1 MTKRSYAK
9 LNIKAPNKREYLRI
23 WRSLNKHRLK
33 QYRKTYFENL
43 IKKAIFDGGYVKSQ
57 DAVHTDS
64 KRNDEMVTAAIAD
77 AKPRPKL
84 ANLLE
89 TSISLSKR

>member
-43 IKKAIFDGGYVKSQ
+43 IKKAIFDGGYVKAQ
-57 DAVHTDS
+57 KTVHTDS
-64 KRNDEMVTAAIAD
+64 KRHSEMVSATIAN
-77 AKPRPKL
+77 ATPRPDM
-84 ANLLE
+84 ATVPE
-89 TSISLSKR
+89 T